1 MRKFDFIVIGSGSG
15 LEVSADLSDASWAIA
30 IVEEGPL
37 AAPA

>member
-15 LEVSADLSDASWAIA
+15 LEVSADLPDTGWAIA
-30 IVEEGPL
+30 IVEEGLL

>member
-1 MRKFDFIVIGSGSG
+1 
-15 LEVSADLSDASWAIA
+15 LEVSADLSDAGWAVA